1 MGPQRLGPKAGVGN
15 AERRRAASAKAG
27 ARHFPTFHRTLRLRL
42 QRRVRRQPPLYAIL
56 KPPLTVFRY
65 RPAWGQWGGLCLVR
79 VPALTRGPSRCT
91 APLTPQAAGA
101 LAVAGRAHPLSR
113 NSPSACPGAV
123 ADDEAGVVML
133 LDHGLT
139 RRRNRRPV
147 LASARCLPAA
157 RGRPENGLRPR
168 IPSKRREKSLPA
180 PSGRCAGLGGRGII
194 RVGST
199 GGLRGAQRHACLA
212 AVAPWLRS
220 RAAAALQSA
229 WTRPSGQQRSP
240 ASCQPRS
247 ECSS

>member
-1 MGPQRLGPKAGVGN
+1 MVQ
-15 AERRRAASAKAG
+15 AEVPGRSKIMMLAK
-27 ARHFPTFHRTLRLRL
+27 TIST
-42 QRRVRRQPPLYAIL
+42 PPLI
-56 KPPLTVFRY
+56 VIRY

-79 VPALTRGPSRCT
+79 LPALTRGPSRCT

-139 RRRNRRPV
+139 RLRNRRPV

-168 IPSKRREKSLPA
+168 IPSNVGKSPFRPLP
-180 PSGRCAGLGGRGII
+180 
-194 RVGST
+194 
-199 GGLRGAQRHACLA
+199 
-212 AVAPWLRS
+212 AVAPGLAAGASSASAPPGACGGPSATPALRRWL
-220 RAAAALQSA
+220 L
-229 WTRPSGQQRSP
+229 G
-240 ASCQPRS
+240 
-247 ECSS
+247 